1 MLTLF
6 QVLAMTSSSTSECVL
21 LVLLEM
27 GLAISGIISNLLVVT
42 TVRNVDRLQ
51 SSTHNLLL
59 ANLCFSNILI
69 SFIVKPIS
77 AIYVGYA
84 ISTGQWKVGLAFC
97 SLYTLTYRTT
107 WCVLPTTI
115 VCLFWH
121 IFLVTCPPCRAVCC
135 TQETQ
140 ATPTELEMQ
149 VMMLMT
155 IMMV

>member
-1 MLTLF
+1 
-6 QVLAMTSSSTSECVL
+6 MTSSTGECVL

-107 WCVLPTTI
+107 RCG
-115 VCLFWH
+115 
-121 IFLVTCPPCRAVCC
+121 R
-135 TQETQ
+135 
-140 ATPTELEMQ
+140 
-149 VMMLMT
+149 
-155 IMMV
+155 